1 MPVGRRLSNNRLSLS
16 MEDSQSGEAWL
27 GALGA
32 LGALEETSGQQN
44 SANTTEGA

>member
-32 LGALEETSGQQN
+32 LEETSGQQN